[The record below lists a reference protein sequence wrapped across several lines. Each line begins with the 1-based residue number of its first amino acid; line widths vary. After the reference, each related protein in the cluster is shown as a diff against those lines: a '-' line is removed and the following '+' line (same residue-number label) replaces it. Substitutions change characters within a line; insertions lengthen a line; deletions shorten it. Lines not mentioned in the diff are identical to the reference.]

1 MLGRVLL
8 EFTRQPEGGYTFT
21 SPLVPELIT
30 EGDSLRE
37 AFANVSDALAAVC
50 ELYTEQGRPLP
61 SALNPP
67 DSR

>member
-1 MLGRVLL
+1 
-8 EFTRQPEGGYTFT
+8 
-21 SPLVPELIT
+21 LIT